1 METNT
6 QKEFRCKKCHK
17 LLAYDGGRGFEV
29 KCVRCGTLNF
39 HLEQMQEQV
48 IITDPKGVILYT
60 NDALERMTGYTS
72 AEAIGKTPA
81 IWGGLMPAE
90 FYAEMWRQIRDE
102 KKNILV
108 TLQNRKKDGTVYT
121 AELRISPI
129 LDTQGEIL
137 FFIGCERKIE

>member
-1 METNT
+1 
-6 QKEFRCKKCHK
+6 
-17 LLAYDGGRGFEV
+17 
-29 KCVRCGTLNF
+29 
-39 HLEQMQEQV
+39 MQEQV

-60 NDALERMTGYTS
+60 NDALERMTGYTT

-90 FYAEMWRQIRDE
+90 FYAEMWRKIRDE
-102 KKNILV
+102 KQNILV

-129 LDTQGEIL
+129 LDTQGDIL